1 MTAPVSGERLETD
14 VLIVGTGP
22 IGATFARSLV
32 AAGRQVLMIDTG
44 PQLGP
49 RPGEH
54 LKNAFAYQR
63 DPDRFA
69 DIIRGLLHPVS
80 VAPGTPGHNPRQD
93 PDANMPGAAVSFGVG
108 ACSRT
113 GPTKRPGNI
122 PSSSGDRSSMPPSGT
137 PSTTGRRHS

>member
-32 AAGRQVLMIDTG
+32 AAGRQVLMIDAG

-54 LKNAFAYQR
+54 LKNAILYQKNI
-63 DPDRFA
+63 DLFSPV
-69 DIIRGLLHPVS
+69 IRGHLHLLSVPSNRLPV
-80 VAPGTPGHNPRQD
+80 ATLD
-93 PDANMPGAAVSFGVG
+93 PSAFQVDY
-108 ACSRT
+108 SRF
-113 GPTKRPGNI
+113 
-122 PSSSGDRSSMPPSGT
+122 GDRMVAV
-137 PSTTGRRHS
+137 TGELFQRTWPKRMLLQAQRSAFEHA